1 MQVKKYRILVIRL
14 SSLGDIILTTPVL
27 DALKENYENSEI
39 SFLTKQKYQGLF
51 ESDPRVDSVIYFEP
65 EGKDKGVSGLLRLIR
80 GLNQEKFDLIVDL
93 HSNLRSF
100 FIRLLVKANKKV
112 HYHKK
117 LIARFVM
124 VHFKSWK
131 VKQVSTIDNY
141 LESTGEIGE
150 KAWSRIPRLYSK
162 KENEIWAENFF
173 TENGLAKDEI
183 LVGIAP
189 AAKWETKRWD
199 LDKFSSVA
207 KSLSQDLSAK
217 ILLVGDKDDLKPIE
231 GIENYVGKERTIQ
244 AVDLHLDRLIALVER
259 CSLFISNDSGPMHL
273 TSASGVPTIGIFG
286 PTSPGLGFSPSGLE
300 DKVFWVGVDCS
311 PCSLHGGKECVKKSR
326 YCMDDIK
333 PEKIIEEAK
342 RILSANKVIFLD
354 RDGTITEE
362 KDFISKVEEIKFLPG
377 SKEALKILQGL
388 GYKLVI
394 VSNQSGIA
402 RGIMAGEQVEKVNNF
417 LLKELTKEGIKIEAI
432 YYCPHHPDENCDC
445 RKPRTGLIRKA
456 VQDHHLK
463 LKSTWMIG
471 DKLSD
476 VLLGKNIKGK
486 SILVLT
492 GYGQGTKQKIE
503 SNADVYDWLKP
514 DYIAKDLLEAASF
527 IKSEALTESTEPVTN
542 RRKKY

>member
-1 MQVKKYRILVIRL
+1 MQDNGYRILVIRL

-27 DALKENYENSEI
+27 DALKENYGNSEI

-51 ESDPRVDSVIYFEP
+51 ESDPRISSVIYFGP
-65 EGKDKGVSGLLRLIR
+65 EGKDKGVFGLLRLIKS
-80 GLNQEKFDLIVDL
+80 LNQEKFDLIVDL

-100 FIRLLVKANKKV
+100 FMRLLVKAERKV

-117 LIARFVM
+117 LIPRFLM
-124 VHFKSWK
+124 VRFKRWR
-131 VKQVSTIDNY
+131 VNPVSTIDNY
-141 LESTGEIGE
+141 LKSLGEIGIR
-150 KAWSRIPRLYSK
+150 AWSRIPRLYSK
-162 KENEIWAENFF
+162 KESEIWAENFF
-173 TENGLAKDEI
+173 VENGLLRDQI

-189 AAKWETKRWD
+189 GAKWEKKRWD

-207 KSLSQDLSAK
+207 KNLSQDLSAK
-217 ILLVGDKDDLKPIE
+217 ILLVGDKDDLKLIE
-231 GIENYVGKERTIQ
+231 GIENYAGKERTIQ
-244 AVDLHLDRLIALVER
+244 AVDLPLDRLIPLVKR
-259 CSLFISNDSGPMHL
+259 CGLFISNDSGLMHF
-273 TSASGVPTIGIFG
+273 ASSLGVPTIGIFG
-286 PTSPGLGFSPSGLE
+286 PTSPGLGFSPSGLK
-300 DKVFWVGVDCS
+300 DKVFWAGVDCS
-311 PCSLHGGKECVKKSR
+311 PCSLHGGKECVMESR
-326 YCMDDIK
+326 YCMDNIK
-333 PEKIIEEAK
+333 PEDVIKEAKKIIGAD
-342 RILSANKVIFLD
+342 KVIFLD

-362 KDFISKVEEIKFLPG
+362 KDFISKIEEIKFIPG
-377 SKEALKILQGL
+377 SKEALKMLQGL

-402 RGIMAGEQVEKVNNF
+402 RGIMTGEQVEKVNSF
-417 LLKELTKEGIKIEAI
+417 ILKELDKEGIKIEGI

-456 VQDHHLK
+456 LQDHPLK
-463 LKSTWMIG
+463 LKDAWVIG

-503 SNADVYDWLKP
+503 SNAEVYDWHKP

-527 IKSEALTESTEPVTN
+527 IKSEALSESTEPVTN
-542 RRKKY
+542 SRKTF